1 MLTWAWQDFAGAS
14 MALAGPYDLCV
25 RQDGA
30 GYHWW
35 VSGTPGFYRLK
46 QGRTESMAE
55 AKAAAEA
62 FHAEHVALARRSFL
76 SPDQA
81 AALLAAQAADR
92 SPLSYSLPEEAP

>member
-1 MLTWAWQDFAGAS
+1 MLTWGWQDFAGAS

-30 GYHWW
+30 GYQWW

-46 QGRTESMAE
+46 QGRAGTLAG

-62 FHAEHVALARRSFL
+62 AYVDYVARRPRPSL
-76 SPDQA
+76 TPSEA
-81 AALLAAQAADR
+81 AALLAAQASDLPPSL
-92 SPLSYSLPEEAP
+92 SPSETSR